1 VAKINLKAWKI
12 VAQYGKFPYGIRVGQ
27 LIRDNQK
34 YFNKL
39 LVLLDALVIAAAYWL
54 SWFLWLSGLV
64 KETEPGTGILPIQ
77 IYFIAFVAIVPGYLI
92 LYNTFDMYS
101 SKRTAKTVYEVFNI
115 IKANTAGL
123 LAVMVV
129 LFAIN
134 IPDFSRGMVGVFYG
148 INIVVETSMR
158 KAVRFGLRHMRKKG
172 YNIKHI
178 LLVGYSRAA
187 EEYINKVK
195 ANPEWGY
202 EVCGILDDRV
212 PIGAV
217 YKGVEVV
224 GEIEN
229 LHDILPENRLDEI
242 GITLSLSDY
251 DRLEKIVNI
260 CEKSGVHTKFI
271 PDYNSVIPSRPYLE
285 DLDGLAVVNIRRV
298 PLTNTANKLIKR
310 LVDMV
315 GAIVAIILCSPFML
329 AAVIGV
335 KLTSRGPL
343 IFKQE
348 RVGLHNKPF
357 KMYKFRSMEV
367 QPDAEEKKGWTTKN
381 DPRVTRVGRI
391 LRKTS
396 IDELP
401 QLFNVLKGDMSLIG
415 PRPERPLFV
424 EKFKEE
430 IPRYMIKHQ
439 VRPGIT
445 GWAQVNGYRGDTSIK
460 KRIEYDLYYIENWSM
475 VFDFK
480 ILFLTFFKGFINK
493 NAY

>member
-1 VAKINLKAWKI
+1 MV
-12 VAQYGKFPYGIRVGQ
+12 RQ
-27 LIRDNQK
+27 LIKDNQK

-39 LVLLDALVIAAAYWL
+39 LILLDALGITFSYWL
-54 SWFLWLSGLV
+54 SWFLWLSGYV
-64 KETEPGTGILPIQ
+64 KENEFGTGILPVQ
-77 IYFIAFVAIVPGYLI
+77 VYFIAFIAIIPEYLI
-92 LYNTFDMYS
+92 LYSAFDLYT
-101 SKRTAKTVYEVFNI
+101 SKRTAKTVYEIFNI
-115 IKANTAGL
+115 IKANTIGL
-123 LAVMVV
+123 LAIMVV

-148 INIVVETSMR
+148 VNIVTESLVR
-158 KAVRFGLRHMRKKG
+158 KGVRYGLRRLRRKG
-172 YNIKHI
+172 YNLKHI
-178 LLVGYSRAA
+178 LLVGYSRAG
-187 EEYINKVK
+187 EEYINKIK

-202 EVCGILDDRV
+202 EVCGILDDHV
-212 PIGAV
+212 PVGAA
-217 YKGVEVV
+217 YKGVRVT
-224 GEIEN
+224 GEIDSLDTILKEN
-229 LHDILPENRLDEI
+229 HLDEI

-251 DRLEKIVNI
+251 DRLESIVNI
-260 CEKSGVHTKFI
+260 CEKTGVHTKFI

-298 PLTNTANKLIKR
+298 PLNNMANMLMKR
-310 LVDMV
+310 MLDIV
-315 GAIVAIILCSPFML
+315 GALIAIVLSSPFML

-357 KMYKFRSMEV
+357 QMYKFRSMEV
-367 QPDAEEKKGWTTKN
+367 QNDADEKKGWTTRN
-381 DPRVTRVGRI
+381 DPRVTKVGRI
-391 LRKTS
+391 LRSTS

-401 QLFNVLKGDMSLIG
+401 QFFNVLKGDMSLIG

-475 VFDFK
+475 SFDFK

>member
-1 VAKINLKAWKI
+1 MIK
-12 VAQYGKFPYGIRVGQ
+12 
-27 LIRDNQK
+27 DNQK
-34 YFNKL
+34 FFNRL

-54 SWFLWLSGLV
+54 SWFLWLSGNV
-64 KETEPGTGILPIQ
+64 KEMEPGTGILPVET
-77 IYFIAFVAIVPGYLI
+77 YFTAFAMIVPGYLI
-92 LYNTFDMYS
+92 LYNAFDLYS
-101 SKRTAKTVYEVFNI
+101 SKRTARTSYEIFNI
-115 IKANTAGL
+115 IKANTVGL
-123 LAVMVV
+123 IAVMVV

-148 INIVVETSMR
+148 INIVAEALMR
-158 KAVRFGLRHMRKKG
+158 KSVRYFLRRMRRKG

-187 EEYINKVK
+187 EEYISKIK

-202 EVCGILDDRV
+202 EVYGILDDQV
-212 PIGAV
+212 PVGAV
-217 YKGVEVV
+217 YKGVEVI
-224 GEIEN
+224 GEIDGLN
-229 LHDILPENRLDEI
+229 ALLPEHAFDEI
-242 GITLSLSDY
+242 SITLSLSDY
-251 DRLEKIVNI
+251 DRLESIVNL

-298 PLTNTANKLIKR
+298 PLANTGNMVMKR
-310 LVDMV
+310 IVDIV
-315 GAIVAIILCSPFML
+315 GSVFAIVLFSPVML
-329 AAVIGV
+329 IAAIGV
-335 KLTSRGPL
+335 KTTSKGPL

-357 KMYKFRSMEV
+357 QMYKFRSMEV
-367 QPDAEEKKGWTTKN
+367 QTEADEKKRWTVKG
-381 DPRVTRVGRI
+381 DPRVTKIGRV

-401 QLFNVLKGDMSLIG
+401 QFFNVLRGDMSLVG
-415 PRPERPLFV
+415 PRPERPFFV

-445 GWAQVNGYRGDTSIK
+445 GWAQVNGYRGDTSIR

-475 VFDFK
+475 AFDFK
-480 ILFLTFFKGFINK
+480 ILFLTLFKGFINK
-493 NAY
+493 NSG

>member
-1 VAKINLKAWKI
+1 M
-12 VAQYGKFPYGIRVGQ
+12 
-27 LIRDNQK
+27 IRDNQK
-34 YFNKL
+34 YFNRL
-39 LVLLDALVIAAAYWL
+39 LVLLDALVVAATYWL
-54 SWFLWLSGLV
+54 AWFLWINVYV
-64 KETEPGTGILPIQ
+64 KVNNPETGILPME
-77 IYFIAFVAIVPGYLI
+77 IYVTAFAAIVPGYLI
-92 LYNTFDMYS
+92 LYNVFDMYS
-101 SKRTAKTVYEVFNI
+101 SKRTSRTMYEVFNI
-115 IKANTAGL
+115 IKANTVGL
-123 LAVMVV
+123 VAVMVV

-148 INIVVETSMR
+148 FNIVAESMMR
-158 KAVRFGLRHMRKKG
+158 KGVRIVLRYVRRKG
-172 YNIKHI
+172 YNLKHM

-187 EEYINKVK
+187 EEYIGKIK

-212 PIGAV
+212 PVGAV
-217 YKGVEVV
+217 YKGVRVI
-224 GEIEN
+224 GEIDT
-229 LHDILPENRLDEI
+229 LSAMLPENELDEI

-251 DRLEKIVNI
+251 DRLESIVNI

-298 PLTNTANKLIKR
+298 PLTNLVNRVLKR
-310 LVDMV
+310 IVDMI
-315 GAIVAIILCSPFML
+315 GASIAIILFSPVML
-329 AAVIGV
+329 IAAVGV
-335 KLTSRGPL
+335 KTTSKGPL

-348 RVGLHNKPF
+348 RVGLHNRPF
-357 KMYKFRSMEV
+357 QMYKFRSMEV
-367 QPDAEEKKGWTTKN
+367 QPAEEEKKGWTKKN
-381 DPRVTRVGRI
+381 DPRVTKIGKL

-401 QLFNVLKGDMSLIG
+401 QFFNVLKGDMSLVG

-445 GWAQVNGYRGDTSIK
+445 GWAQVSGYRGDTSIR

-475 VFDFK
+475 TFDIK
-480 ILFLTFFKGFINK
+480 ILFLTFFKGFISK

>member
-1 VAKINLKAWKI
+1 M
-12 VAQYGKFPYGIRVGQ
+12 
-27 LIRDNQK
+27 IRDHQK

-39 LVLLDALVIAAAYWL
+39 LVLLDAMVIAAAYWF
-54 SWFLWLSGLV
+54 SWFLWLSGYV
-64 KETEPGTGILPIQ
+64 KENDPGIGILSVET
-77 IYFIAFVAIVPGYLI
+77 YFAALAAIVPGYLI
-92 LYNTFDMYS
+92 LYNTFDLYS
-101 SKRTAKTVYEVFNI
+101 SKRTAKTIYEIFNI
-115 IKANTAGL
+115 IKANTVGL

-129 LFAIN
+129 LYAIN

-148 INIVVETSMR
+148 INIVAESLMR
-158 KAVRFGLRHMRKKG
+158 KSVRYGLRRMRKKG
-172 YNIKHI
+172 YNVKHI
-178 LLVGYSRAA
+178 LLVGYSRAG
-187 EEYINKVK
+187 EEYINKIK

-202 EVCGILDDRV
+202 EVCGILDDHV
-212 PIGAV
+212 PVGAV
-217 YKGVEVV
+217 YKGVRVT
-224 GEIEN
+224 GEIETLQTVLTDN
-229 LHDILPENRLDEI
+229 QLDEI

-251 DRLEKIVNI
+251 DRLEAIVKL

-298 PLTNTANKLIKR
+298 PLNNMANMLMKR
-310 LVDMV
+310 LVDIA
-315 GAIVAIILCSPFML
+315 GALAAIVLCSPFML
-329 AAVIGV
+329 TAAIAV
-335 KLTSRGPL
+335 KVTSRGPL

-357 KMYKFRSMEV
+357 QMYKFRSMEV
-367 QPDAEEKKGWTTKN
+367 QSDADEKKGWTVKN
-381 DPRVTRVGRI
+381 DPRVTKVGRI
-391 LRKTS
+391 LRSTS

-401 QLFNVLKGDMSLIG
+401 QLFNVLKGDMSMIG

-424 EKFKEE
+424 EKFREE

-475 VFDFK
+475 AFDIK
-480 ILFLTFFKGFINK
+480 ILFLTFFRGFINK

>member
-1 VAKINLKAWKI
+1 M
-12 VAQYGKFPYGIRVGQ
+12 
-27 LIRDNQK
+27 IRDNQK
-34 YFNKL
+34 YFNRL
-39 LVLLDALVIAAAYWL
+39 LVLLDALVITATYWL
-54 SWFLWLSGLV
+54 AWFLWLSGMV
-64 KETEPGTGILPIQ
+64 RENDPDTGILSVQ
-77 IYFIAFVAIVPGYLI
+77 VYLIAFLAIVPEYLI
-92 LYNTFDMYS
+92 LYNRFDLYS
-101 SKRTAKTVYEVFNI
+101 SKRTAKTVYEIFNI
-115 IKANTAGL
+115 IKANTIGL

-148 INIVVETSMR
+148 INIVAESLMR
-158 KAVRFGLRHMRKKG
+158 KSVRYGLRSMRKKG
-172 YNIKHI
+172 YNVKHI
-178 LLVGYSRAA
+178 LLVGYSRAG
-187 EEYINKVK
+187 EEYINKIK

-202 EVCGILDDRV
+202 EVCGILDDHV
-212 PIGAV
+212 PVGAV
-217 YKGVEVV
+217 YKGVRVT
-224 GEIEN
+224 GEIDSLPAILKEN
-229 LHDILPENRLDEI
+229 QLDEI
-242 GITLSLSDY
+242 GITLSLADY
-251 DRLEKIVNI
+251 ERLESIVNT
-260 CEKSGVHTKFI
+260 CEKTGVHTKFI

-298 PLTNTANKLIKR
+298 PLGNMANMLMKR
-310 LVDMV
+310 IVDIV
-315 GAIVAIILCSPFML
+315 GALFAIVLASPFML
-329 AAVIGV
+329 AAAVGV
-335 KLTSRGPL
+335 KVTSRGPL

-357 KMYKFRSMEV
+357 QMYKFRSMEV
-367 QPDAEEKKGWTTKN
+367 QNDADEKKGWTTKN
-381 DPRVTRVGRI
+381 DPRVTKVGRL
-391 LRKTS
+391 LRSTS

-475 VFDFK
+475 GFDFK

>member
-1 VAKINLKAWKI
+1 M
-12 VAQYGKFPYGIRVGQ
+12 
-27 LIRDNQK
+27 IRDNQK
-34 YFNKL
+34 YFNRL
-39 LVLLDALVIAAAYWL
+39 LVLLDALVIAATYWL
-54 SWFLWLSGLV
+54 SWFFWIHVYV
-64 KETEPGTGILPIQ
+64 KENNPETGILPTE
-77 IYFIAFVAIVPGYLI
+77 IYLIAFIAIVPGYLI
-92 LYNTFDMYS
+92 LYNAFDMYT
-101 SKRTAKTVYEVFNI
+101 SKRTSRMAYEVFNI
-115 IKANTAGL
+115 IKANTVGL

-148 INIVVETSMR
+148 FNIIAEAFMR
-158 KAVRFGLRHMRKKG
+158 KGVRSALRYVRRKG
-172 YNIKHI
+172 YNLKHM

-187 EEYINKVK
+187 EEYINKVA

-202 EVCGILDDRV
+202 EVYGILDDRV
-212 PIGAV
+212 PVDAV
-217 YKGVEVV
+217 YKGVKVI
-224 GEIEN
+224 GEIEM
-229 LHDILPENRLDEI
+229 LGTVLSEETFDEI

-251 DRLEKIVNI
+251 DRLESIVNI

-285 DLDGLAVVNIRRV
+285 DMDGLAVVNIRRV
-298 PLTNTANKLIKR
+298 PLTNLANRALKR
-310 LVDMV
+310 MIDIF
-315 GAIVAIILCSPFML
+315 GASVAIILFSPVMFL
-329 AAVIGV
+329 AAAGV
-335 KLTSRGPL
+335 KLTSKGPL

-367 QPDAEEKKGWTTKN
+367 QPAEEEKKGWTKKN
-381 DPRVTRVGRI
+381 DPRVTKIGKI

-415 PRPERPLFV
+415 PRPERPYFV

-445 GWAQVNGYRGDTSIK
+445 GWAQVNGYRGDTSIR
-460 KRIEYDLYYIENWSM
+460 KRIEYDLYYIENWSIA
-475 VFDFK
+475 FDFK
-480 ILFLTFFKGFINK
+480 ILFLTFFKGFVNK
-493 NAY
+493 NAC

>member
-1 VAKINLKAWKI
+1 M
-12 VAQYGKFPYGIRVGQ
+12 
-27 LIRDNQK
+27 IRDHQK

-39 LVLLDALVIAAAYWL
+39 LVLLDAMVIAAAYWF
-54 SWFLWLSGLV
+54 SWFLWLSGYV
-64 KETEPGTGILPIQ
+64 KENDPGIGILSVET
-77 IYFIAFVAIVPGYLI
+77 YFAALAAIVPGYLI
-92 LYNTFDMYS
+92 LYNTFDLYS
-101 SKRTAKTVYEVFNI
+101 SKRTAKTIYEIFNI
-115 IKANTAGL
+115 IKANTVGL

-129 LFAIN
+129 LYAIN

-148 INIVVETSMR
+148 INIVAESLMR
-158 KAVRFGLRHMRKKG
+158 KSVRYGLRRMRRKS
-172 YNIKHI
+172 YNVKHI
-178 LLVGYSRAA
+178 LLVGYSRAG
-187 EEYINKVK
+187 EEYINKIK

-202 EVCGILDDRV
+202 EVCGILDDHV
-212 PIGAV
+212 PVGAV
-217 YKGVEVV
+217 YKGVRVT
-224 GEIEN
+224 GEIDTLQTVLTDN
-229 LHDILPENRLDEI
+229 QLDEI

-251 DRLEKIVNI
+251 DRLEAIVKL

-298 PLTNTANKLIKR
+298 PLNNMANMLMKR
-310 LVDMV
+310 LVDIA
-315 GAIVAIILCSPFML
+315 GALTAIVLCSPFML
-329 AAVIGV
+329 TAAIAV
-335 KLTSRGPL
+335 KVTSRGPL

-357 KMYKFRSMEV
+357 QMYKFRSMEV
-367 QPDAEEKKGWTTKN
+367 QSDAEEKKGWTVKN
-381 DPRVTRVGRI
+381 DPRVTKVGRL
-391 LRKTS
+391 LRSTS

-401 QLFNVLKGDMSLIG
+401 QLFNVLKGDMSMIG

-424 EKFKEE
+424 EKFREE

-475 VFDFK
+475 AFDMK
-480 ILFLTFFKGFINK
+480 ILFLTFFRGFINK

>member
-1 VAKINLKAWKI
+1 M
-12 VAQYGKFPYGIRVGQ
+12 
-27 LIRDNQK
+27 IRDNQK
-34 YFNKL
+34 YFNRL
-39 LVLLDALVIAAAYWL
+39 LVLLDALVIAATYWL
-54 SWFLWLSGLV
+54 SWFLWINVYV
-64 KETEPGTGILPIQ
+64 KRNNPDTGILSIE
-77 IYFIAFVAIVPGYLI
+77 IYLFAFAAIVPGYLI
-92 LYNTFDMYS
+92 LYNAFDLYS
-101 SKRTAKTVYEVFNI
+101 SKRTSKTMYEVFNI
-115 IKANTAGL
+115 VKANTAGL
-123 LAVMVV
+123 VAVMVV

-148 INIVVETSMR
+148 INIIAESFMR
-158 KAVRFGLRHMRKKG
+158 KGVRVGLRFVRAKG
-172 YNIKHI
+172 YNLKHM

-187 EEYINKVK
+187 EEYISKIK

-212 PIGAV
+212 PVWAV
-217 YKGVEVV
+217 YKGVRVI
-224 GEIEN
+224 GEIDT
-229 LHDILPENRLDEI
+229 LSTMLPENELDEI

-251 DRLEKIVNI
+251 DRLEAIVNI

-285 DLDGLAVVNIRRV
+285 DMDGLAVVNIRRV
-298 PLTNTANKLIKR
+298 PLTNLVNKALKR
-310 LVDMV
+310 IVDIF
-315 GAIVAIILCSPFML
+315 GASVAIILFSPVMLL
-329 AAVIGV
+329 AAVGV
-335 KLTSRGPL
+335 KITSKGPL

-357 KMYKFRSMEV
+357 QMYKFRSMEV
-367 QPDAEEKKGWTTKN
+367 QPDEEEKKGWTRKN
-381 DPRVTRVGRI
+381 DPRVTRIGKI

-401 QLFNVLKGDMSLIG
+401 QFFNVLKGDMSLVG

-445 GWAQVNGYRGDTSIK
+445 GWAQVSGYRGDTSIR

-475 VFDFK
+475 AFDFK
-480 ILFLTFFKGFINK
+480 ILFLTFFKGFISK

>member
-1 VAKINLKAWKI
+1 MVK
-12 VAQYGKFPYGIRVGQ
+12 Q
-27 LIRDNQK
+27 LIKDNQK

-39 LVLLDALVIAAAYWL
+39 LVLLDALVIAATYWL

-64 KETEPGTGILPIQ
+64 RENDPETGILSVQ
-77 IYFIAFVAIVPGYLI
+77 VYFVAFLVIVPGYLL
-92 LYNTFDMYS
+92 LYNAFDLYS
-101 SKRTAKTVYEVFNI
+101 SKRTAKTIYEIFNI
-115 IKANTAGL
+115 VKANTIGL
-123 LAVMVV
+123 LAIMVV

-148 INIVVETSMR
+148 INIVAESLIR
-158 KAVRFGLRHMRKKG
+158 KLVRYWLRRLRRKG

-178 LLVGYSRAA
+178 LLVGYSRAG
-187 EEYINKVK
+187 EEYINKIK

-202 EVCGILDDRV
+202 EVCGILDDHV
-212 PIGAV
+212 PVGAV
-217 YKGVEVV
+217 YKGVKVT
-224 GEIEN
+224 GEIDSLPAILKEN
-229 LHDILPENRLDEI
+229 QLDEI

-251 DRLEKIVNI
+251 DRLEKIVNV
-260 CEKSGVHTKFI
+260 CEKTGVHTKFI

-298 PLTNTANKLIKR
+298 PLSNVGNMLMKR
-310 LVDMV
+310 LVDIV
-315 GAIVAIILCSPFML
+315 GALIAIVLSSPFML
-329 AAVIGV
+329 AAVVGV
-335 KLTSRGPL
+335 KVTSRGPL

-357 KMYKFRSMEV
+357 QMYKFRSMEV
-367 QPDAEEKKGWTTKN
+367 QSAADERKGWTTKN
-381 DPRVTRVGRI
+381 DPRVTKVGRI
-391 LRKTS
+391 LRSTS

-475 VFDFK
+475 SFDLK

>member
-1 VAKINLKAWKI
+1 MRK
-12 VAQYGKFPYGIRVGQ
+12 

-34 YFNKL
+34 YFNTL
-39 LVLLDALVIAAAYWL
+39 LVLLDALVITAAYWL

-64 KETEPGTGILPIQ
+64 KENDPGTGILSVQ
-77 IYFIAFVAIVPGYLI
+77 VYLIAFLAIVPEYLI
-92 LYNTFDMYS
+92 LYNSFDLYS
-101 SKRTAKTVYEVFNI
+101 SKRTAKTVYEIFNI
-115 IKANTAGL
+115 IKANTIGL

-129 LFAIN
+129 LYAIN

-148 INIVVETSMR
+148 INIVAESLMR
-158 KAVRFGLRHMRKKG
+158 KAVRYGLRRMRRKG
-172 YNIKHI
+172 YNVKHI
-178 LLVGYSRAA
+178 LLVGYSRAG
-187 EEYINKVK
+187 EEYINKIK

-202 EVCGILDDRV
+202 EVCGILDDNV
-212 PIGAV
+212 PVGAV
-217 YKGVEVV
+217 YKGVRVT
-224 GEIEN
+224 GEIDS
-229 LHDILPENRLDEI
+229 LQAILTENRLDEI

-251 DRLEKIVNI
+251 DRLENIVKT
-260 CEKSGVHTKFI
+260 CEKTGVHTKFI
-271 PDYNSVIPSRPYLE
+271 PDYNSVIPSRPCLE

-298 PLTNTANKLIKR
+298 PLSNMANMLLKR
-310 LVDMV
+310 IVDIV
-315 GAIVAIILCSPFML
+315 GALFAIVLASPFML
-329 AAVIGV
+329 AAAVGV
-335 KLTSRGPL
+335 KVTSRGPL

-357 KMYKFRSMEV
+357 QMYKFRSMEV
-367 QPDAEEKKGWTTKN
+367 QNDADEKKGWTTKN
-381 DPRVTRVGRI
+381 DPRVTKVGRL
-391 LRKTS
+391 LRSTS

-475 VFDFK
+475 GFDFK

>member
-1 VAKINLKAWKI
+1 M
-12 VAQYGKFPYGIRVGQ
+12 
-27 LIRDNQK
+27 IRDHQK

-39 LVLLDALVIAAAYWL
+39 LVLLDAMVIAAAYWF
-54 SWFLWLSGLV
+54 SWFLWLSGYV
-64 KETEPGTGILPIQ
+64 KENDPGIGILSVET
-77 IYFIAFVAIVPGYLI
+77 YFAALVAIVPGYLI
-92 LYNTFDMYS
+92 LYNTFDLYS
-101 SKRTAKTVYEVFNI
+101 SKRTAKTVYEIFNI
-115 IKANTAGL
+115 IKANTVGL

-129 LFAIN
+129 LYAIN

-148 INIVVETSMR
+148 INIVAESLMR
-158 KAVRFGLRHMRKKG
+158 KSVRYVIRRMRRKG
-172 YNIKHI
+172 YNVKHI
-178 LLVGYSRAA
+178 LLVGYSRAG
-187 EEYINKVK
+187 EEYINKIK

-202 EVCGILDDRV
+202 EVCGILDDHV
-212 PIGAV
+212 PVGAV
-217 YKGVEVV
+217 YKGVRVT
-224 GEIEN
+224 GEIDA
-229 LHDILPENRLDEI
+229 LHTVLTDNQLDEI

-251 DRLEKIVNI
+251 DRLEAIVKI

-298 PLTNTANKLIKR
+298 PLNNMANMLIKR
-310 LVDMV
+310 LVDIAGAV
-315 GAIVAIILCSPFML
+315 VAIVLCSPFML
-329 AAVIGV
+329 TAAIAV
-335 KLTSRGPL
+335 KMTSRGPL

-357 KMYKFRSMEV
+357 QMYKFRSMEV
-367 QPDAEEKKGWTTKN
+367 QSDADEKKGWTVKN
-381 DPRVTRVGRI
+381 DPRVTKVGRI
-391 LRKTS
+391 LRSTS

-401 QLFNVLKGDMSLIG
+401 QLFNVLKGDMSMIG

-424 EKFKEE
+424 EKFREE

-475 VFDFK
+475 AFDIK
-480 ILFLTFFKGFINK
+480 ILFLTFFRGFINK

>member
-1 VAKINLKAWKI
+1 M
-12 VAQYGKFPYGIRVGQ
+12 
-27 LIRDNQK
+27 IRDNQK
-34 YFNKL
+34 YFNTL
-39 LVLLDALVIAAAYWL
+39 LVLLDALVITAAYWL

-64 KETEPGTGILPIQ
+64 KENDPGTGILSVQ
-77 IYFIAFVAIVPGYLI
+77 VYLIAFLAIVPEYLI
-92 LYNTFDMYS
+92 LYNSFDLYS
-101 SKRTAKTVYEVFNI
+101 SKRTAKTVYEIFNI
-115 IKANTAGL
+115 IKANTIGL

-129 LFAIN
+129 LYAIN

-148 INIVVETSMR
+148 INIVAESLMR
-158 KAVRFGLRHMRKKG
+158 KAVRYGLRRMRRKG
-172 YNIKHI
+172 YNVKHI
-178 LLVGYSRAA
+178 LLVGYSRAG
-187 EEYINKVK
+187 EEYINKIK

-202 EVCGILDDRV
+202 EVCGILDDNV
-212 PIGAV
+212 PVGAV
-217 YKGVEVV
+217 YKGVRVT
-224 GEIEN
+224 GEIDS
-229 LHDILPENRLDEI
+229 LQAILTENRLDEI

-251 DRLEKIVNI
+251 DRLENIVKA
-260 CEKSGVHTKFI
+260 CEKTGVHTKFI
-271 PDYNSVIPSRPYLE
+271 PDYNSVIPSRPCLE

-298 PLTNTANKLIKR
+298 PLSNMANMLLKR
-310 LVDMV
+310 IVDIV
-315 GAIVAIILCSPFML
+315 GALFAIVLASPFML
-329 AAVIGV
+329 AAAVGV
-335 KLTSRGPL
+335 KVTSRGPL

-357 KMYKFRSMEV
+357 QMYKFRSMEV
-367 QPDAEEKKGWTTKN
+367 QNDADEKKGWTTKN
-381 DPRVTRVGRI
+381 DPRVTKVGRL
-391 LRKTS
+391 LRSTS

-475 VFDFK
+475 GFDFK

>member
-1 VAKINLKAWKI
+1 VKK
-12 VAQYGKFPYGIRVGQ
+12 

-34 YFNKL
+34 YFNRL
-39 LVLLDALVIAAAYWL
+39 LVLLDAMVIAAAYWF
-54 SWFLWLSGLV
+54 SWFLWLSGYV
-64 KETEPGTGILPIQ
+64 KENDPGIGILSVET
-77 IYFIAFVAIVPGYLI
+77 YFAALAAIVPGYLI
-92 LYNTFDMYS
+92 LYNTFDLYS
-101 SKRTAKTVYEVFNI
+101 SKRTAKTIYEIFNI
-115 IKANTAGL
+115 IKANTVGL

-129 LFAIN
+129 LYAIN

-148 INIVVETSMR
+148 INIVAESLMR
-158 KAVRFGLRHMRKKG
+158 KSVRYGLRRMRRKG
-172 YNIKHI
+172 YNVKHI
-178 LLVGYSRAA
+178 LLVGYSRAG
-187 EEYINKVK
+187 EEYINKIK

-202 EVCGILDDRV
+202 EVCGILDDHV
-212 PIGAV
+212 PVGAV
-217 YKGVEVV
+217 YKGVRVT
-224 GEIEN
+224 GEIETLQTVLTDN
-229 LHDILPENRLDEI
+229 KLDEI

-251 DRLEKIVNI
+251 DRLEAIVKL

-298 PLTNTANKLIKR
+298 PLNNMANMLMKR
-310 LVDMV
+310 LVDIA
-315 GAIVAIILCSPFML
+315 GALAAIVLCSPFML
-329 AAVIGV
+329 TAAIAV
-335 KLTSRGPL
+335 KVTSRGPL

-357 KMYKFRSMEV
+357 QMYKFRSMEV
-367 QPDAEEKKGWTTKN
+367 QSDADEKKGWTVKN
-381 DPRVTRVGRI
+381 DPRVTKVGRL
-391 LRKTS
+391 LRSTS

-401 QLFNVLKGDMSLIG
+401 QLFNVLKGDMSMIG

-424 EKFKEE
+424 EKFREE

-475 VFDFK
+475 AFDMK
-480 ILFLTFFKGFINK
+480 ILFLTFFRGFINK

>member
-1 VAKINLKAWKI
+1 M
-12 VAQYGKFPYGIRVGQ
+12 
-27 LIRDNQK
+27 IRDHQK

-39 LVLLDALVIAAAYWL
+39 LVLLDAMVIAAAYWF
-54 SWFLWLSGLV
+54 SWFLWLSGYV
-64 KETEPGTGILPIQ
+64 KENDPGIGILSVET
-77 IYFIAFVAIVPGYLI
+77 YFAALAAIVPGYLI
-92 LYNTFDMYS
+92 LYNTFDLYS
-101 SKRTAKTVYEVFNI
+101 SKRTAKTIYEIFNI
-115 IKANTAGL
+115 IKANTVGL

-129 LFAIN
+129 LYAIN

-148 INIVVETSMR
+148 INIVAESLMR
-158 KAVRFGLRHMRKKG
+158 KSVRYGLRRMRKKG
-172 YNIKHI
+172 YNVKHI
-178 LLVGYSRAA
+178 LLVGYSRAG
-187 EEYINKVK
+187 EEYINKIK

-202 EVCGILDDRV
+202 EVCGILDDHV
-212 PIGAV
+212 PVGAV
-217 YKGVEVV
+217 YKGVRVT
-224 GEIEN
+224 GEIDTLQTVLTDN
-229 LHDILPENRLDEI
+229 QLDEI

-251 DRLEKIVNI
+251 DRLEAIVKL

-298 PLTNTANKLIKR
+298 PLNNMANMLIKR
-310 LVDMV
+310 LVDIA
-315 GAIVAIILCSPFML
+315 GALAAIVLCSPFML
-329 AAVIGV
+329 TAAIAV
-335 KLTSRGPL
+335 KVTSRGPL

-357 KMYKFRSMEV
+357 QMYKFRSMEV
-367 QPDAEEKKGWTTKN
+367 QSDAEEKKGWTVKN
-381 DPRVTRVGRI
+381 DPRVTKVGRL
-391 LRKTS
+391 LRSTS

-401 QLFNVLKGDMSLIG
+401 QLFNVLKGDMSMIG

-424 EKFKEE
+424 EKFREE

-475 VFDFK
+475 AFDMK
-480 ILFLTFFKGFINK
+480 ILFLTFFRGFINK